1 MMSPLSPAPHPPG
14 PSVGYFEDPL
24 FKVTAIITL
33 PSFAEPVTLQALFF
47 NSNCCF
53 SSFTAEKTEAGR
65 ETLRNS
71 A

>member
-1 MMSPLSPAPHPPG
+1 MMSPVSPASHPPG

-24 FKVTAIITL
+24 FKVTPIITL
-33 PSFAEPVTLQALFF
+33 PSLAEPVTLQALFF